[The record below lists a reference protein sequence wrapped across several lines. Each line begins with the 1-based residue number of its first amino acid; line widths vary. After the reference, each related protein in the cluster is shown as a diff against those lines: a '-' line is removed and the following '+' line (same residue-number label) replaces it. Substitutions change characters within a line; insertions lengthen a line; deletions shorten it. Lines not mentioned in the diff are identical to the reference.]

1 MRSARRTPKIKIK
14 IRRLQHADGLPLPAY
29 QSSDAAGF
37 DLVAAVPAESPM
49 VLAPG
54 GRGLVPTGLIFE
66 LPPGSEAQVRP
77 RSGLAVK
84 FGVTVLNSPG
94 TIDAD
99 YRGEIA
105 VILVNLGDAPF
116 AINRGD
122 RIAQVIVAPVT
133 RVAFRETQKLSATA
147 RSTGGFGSTG
157 TGATPSFTKTKKRDI
172 VAKNAKRTQTK
183 SRSPAK
189 RRAAKQ

>member
-1 MRSARRTPKIKIK
+1 MSGPRRTSKIEVKV
-14 IRRLQHADGLPLPAY
+14 RRLKHAQGLPLPAY

-37 DLVAAVPAESPM
+37 DLVAAIPAESPM

-77 RSGLAVK
+77 RSGLAAK

-116 AINRGD
+116 VVNRGE

-133 RVAFRETQKLSATA
+133 RVALREANKLSATV

-157 TGATPSFTKTKKRDI
+157 TGATQSFTKTKKRDI
-172 VAKNAKRTQTK
+172 VANTAKRTQTK
-183 SRSPAK
+183 SRSPRK
-189 RRAAKQ
+189 TPDR